1 LRFEGKVVIVTG
13 GGSGIGE
20 ECSRRFASE
29 GASVVVADWNSEDGE
44 RVASSLNSEYPM
56 KDGSARALA
65 VLTDVSQERDVV
77 NLIGETIRVYGQ
89 IDVVFN
95 NAAVILPKLLEDIEE
110 YEFDRVVSV
119 NLKSVY
125 LTSRHA
131 GPHLRKTRGAVVNM
145 ASLNG
150 LVGQRQN
157 PVYAATKGG
166 IIAMT
171 KSLALDFAADGVRF
185 NCVCP
190 AGVMTPLLE
199 AWTME
204 QDDPA
209 ATVQA
214 LNDMHPLG
222 RPATTEEV
230 AQAVLYLASGQSA
243 FITGTA
249 LTVDGGASLGY

>member
-1 LRFEGKVVIVTG
+1 VRFEGKVVIVTG

-20 ECSRRFASE
+20 QCSHRFASE
-29 GASVVVADWNSEDGE
+29 GASVVVADWNSADGE
-44 RVASSLNSEYPM
+44 RVASSLNSEYPV
-56 KDGSARALA
+56 KDGLARAFA
-65 VLTDVSQERDVV
+65 VLTDVSKERDVV
-77 NLIGETIRVYGQ
+77 KLVGETIRVYGR
-89 IDVVFN
+89 IDVLFN

-110 YEFDRVVSV
+110 HEFDRVVSV

-125 LTSRHA
+125 LTSKHA
-131 GPHLRKTRGAVVNM
+131 GPHLRKTRGTVVNM

-204 QDDPA
+204 QDDPV

>member
-1 LRFEGKVVIVTG
+1 
-13 GGSGIGE
+13 
-20 ECSRRFASE
+20 
-29 GASVVVADWNSEDGE
+29 
-44 RVASSLNSEYPM
+44 VASFLNAEYPV
-56 KDGSARALA
+56 KDGPARAFA
-65 VLTDVSQERDVV
+65 VLTDVSKERDVV
-77 NLIGETIRVYGQ
+77 KLVGETIRVYGR
-89 IDVVFN
+89 IDVLFN

-110 YEFDRVVSV
+110 HEFDRVVSV

-125 LTSRHA
+125 LTSKHA
-131 GPHLRKTRGAVVNM
+131 GPHLRKARGTVVNM

-204 QDDPA
+204 QDDPV